1 MDWRKIMTEAGIPD
15 SPGRDE
21 LVRKINEP
29 KPYRITYRSKSTG
42 LTETKQIMAKNFLE
56 AFKEADRVGFTFISI
71 LEDR

>member
-1 MDWRKIMTEAGIPD
+1 MADAGIPD

-21 LVRKINEP
+21 LVQKINEP
-29 KPYRITYRSKSTG
+29 KRYRITYRSKSTG

-56 AFKEADRVGFTFISI
+56 AFKEADRVGFIFISI

>member
-1 MDWRKIMTEAGIPD
+1 MDWRKIMADAGIPD

-21 LVRKINEP
+21 LVQKINEP
-29 KPYRITYRSKSTG
+29 KRYRITYRSKSTG

-56 AFKEADRVGFTFISI
+56 AFKEADRVGFIFISI

>member
-1 MDWRKIMTEAGIPD
+1 MDWSKIMADAGIPD
-15 SPGRDE
+15 PPGRDE
-21 LVRKINEP
+21 LVQKINEP
-29 KPYRITYRSKSTG
+29 KRYRITYRSKSTG

>member
-1 MDWRKIMTEAGIPD
+1 MADAGIPD
-15 SPGRDE
+15 PPGRDE
-21 LVRKINEP
+21 LVQKINEP
-29 KPYRITYRSKSTG
+29 KRYRITYRSKSTG